1 MSYLEKSLYANFHE
15 IYGST
20 VSQFL
25 MSSTFI
31 SRKVHWCARFEHC
44 SDLSLSKDQK
54 KISNFQ
60 SSSGIDAVK
69 WMIVGHLFSWNHR
82 SILLQIIFYVNSMCL
97 LVSNPLDCILPSSV
111 LLKETMTSHA
121 HENEKNIFFSVRQ
134 WMFQNW
140 CKWNQNCN
148 LLVRN
153 RLLSNKNISKVIQYF
168 RCLDCLRLC
177 CHTSTLY
184 ADGNYSYTGIIVRK
198 NLSERSDCLM
208 ISYCMMYNSVDAKTL
223 KPILVNIS
231 VWICFEY
238 TCMATKND
246 MVWTVPSL

>member
-1 MSYLEKSLYANFHE
+1 MFASFKSTRLHTPIKCFVEGNNDVACPW
-15 IYGST
+15 
-20 VSQFL
+20 
-25 MSSTFI
+25 
-31 SRKVHWCARFEHC
+31 KW
-44 SDLSLSKDQK
+44 K
-54 KISNFQ
+54 KIF
-60 SSSGIDAVK
+60 
-69 WMIVGHLFSWNHR
+69 L
-82 SILLQIIFYVNSMCL
+82 Y
-97 LVSNPLDCILPSSV
+97 
-111 LLKETMTSHA
+111 
-121 HENEKNIFFSVRQ
+121 IFFSVRQ

-153 RLLSNKNISKVIQYF
+153 RLLSNTNMSKVNQYF
-168 RCLDCLRLC
+168 RCLDGLRLC

-184 ADGNYSYTGIIVRK
+184 ADGNYSYTSIIVRK

-246 MVWTVPSL
+246 MVWTVCKILSHSKCYSRRKR